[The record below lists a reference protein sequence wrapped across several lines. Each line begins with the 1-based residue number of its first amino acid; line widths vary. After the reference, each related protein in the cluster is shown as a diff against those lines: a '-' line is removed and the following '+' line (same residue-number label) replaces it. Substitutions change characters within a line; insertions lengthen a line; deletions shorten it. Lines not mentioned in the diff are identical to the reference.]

1 MGIVGVAIATIA
13 SQFLTLILGLVY
25 IKKSFGTLN
34 LRKQKFEKSIVLTL
48 LNIGI
53 PFAIQ
58 QIVFS
63 VGRIAMQSLINSKGT
78 NFIAG
83 YNVAGNIEFF
93 AYMIIQCLSTAIVIF
108 TAQNLGAKKY
118 ERIKLGCRIYL

>member
-13 SQFLTLILGLVY
+13 SQFSTLILGLVY

-48 LNIGI
+48 LTIGI

-83 YNVAGNIEFF
+83 YNVAET
-93 AYMIIQCLSTAIVIF
+93 LSF
-108 TAQNLGAKKY
+108 L
-118 ERIKLGCRIYL
+118 RI